1 MTVPRDAYTGAA
13 WLSSARVVR
22 CPVKSGN
29 ERNPR
34 RMLQVSYGTAGIKP
48 EEGEDDVKSAWP
60 LCPGLHT
67 RYNGRYNRSQSRE
80 VEPIPK
86 ADLSSDC
93 RLQLACMK
101 SELLVTARQ
110 HSAVNTF
117 PGLVHTA
124 RHVMGAG
131 NT

>member
-1 MTVPRDAYTGAA
+1 
-13 WLSSARVVR
+13 
-22 CPVKSGN
+22 
-29 ERNPR
+29 
-34 RMLQVSYGTAGIKP
+34 MLYVSYGTAGIKP
-48 EEGEDDVKSAWP
+48 EEGGDDVKSAWP

-67 RYNGRYNRSQSRE
+67 RYNGRYNGLQSRE

-86 ADLSSDC
+86 AGLSSDC
-93 RLQLACMK
+93 RLQLAYMK
-101 SELLVTARQ
+101 SELLVPQDSYT
-110 HSAVNTF
+110 AVNTF